1 MRLKKHGEIGPGC
14 GEVAGGDMSAG
25 MGCVRYLIQVMME
38 EKNCFRQLCC
48 SRFGRTSAAPGMDS
62 QTEKR
67 EI

>member
-1 MRLKKHGEIGPGC
+1 MRLKKHGEMGPGC
-14 GEVAGGDMSAG
+14 GEVAGGGMSAG